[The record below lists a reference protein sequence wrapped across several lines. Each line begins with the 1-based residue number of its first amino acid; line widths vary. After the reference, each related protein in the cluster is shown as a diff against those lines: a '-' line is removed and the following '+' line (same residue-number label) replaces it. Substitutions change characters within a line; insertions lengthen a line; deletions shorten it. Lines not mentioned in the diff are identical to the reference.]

1 MNGKCIPLQH
11 FQSSEVSPK
20 RQAVT
25 EIMGEK
31 GFKTFN
37 LFTLYFHLFPNL
49 FTHSINIYCM
59 SFTVRS
65 GVKTDDFDIVPTINS
80 QAI

>member
-11 FQSSEVSPK
+11 SQSSGASPR
-20 RQAVT
+20 RQAVK
-25 EIMGEK
+25 EIMGVK
-31 GFKTFN
+31 GSKTFN

-49 FTHSINIYCM
+49 FTHSINICCM

-65 GVKTDDFDIVPTINS
+65 GVKTDGFDIVPTINS